1 MVEPRRRCY
10 SMPAV
15 DLYKK
20 AVGGTVYVTVISA
33 NKLSKVNCARSQQ
46 CLINGYVEE
55 NHCTL
60 MQTFVEVELEDL
72 TRRTGMKSGTGPI
85 WDSTHN
91 MVLHDDTG
99 IVKFHLYECTS
110 GSVNYVYLTSCE
122 IKVLALN
129 RGILYYQANVVEVDL
144 QIILLRNCF

>member
-33 NKLSKVNCARSQQ
+33 SKLSKENCARSQQ
-46 CLINGYVEE
+46 CQTNGYVEE

-60 MQTFVEVELEDL
+60 MQTFIEVELEDL
-72 TRRTGMKSGTGPI
+72 TRRTGVKSGTGPK

-99 IVKFHLYECTS
+99 IVKFHLYECPS
-110 GSVNYVYLTSCE
+110 GNVNYVYLTSCE
-122 IKVLALN
+122 IKVLAF
-129 RGILYYQANVVEVDL
+129 L
-144 QIILLRNCF
+144 QDFMSPTQYHRS